1 MSFPDLAHEVLAPD
15 DSLEHRILRRI
26 GNRIREFQVVDRPEG
41 LVLKGWAVTYHAK
54 QLAQHAAMDLTN
66 RLILAND
73 IEVR

>member
-1 MSFPDLAHEVLAPD
+1 MSFPELADEVLVPEG
-15 DSLEHRILRRI
+15 SLEHRILSRI
-26 GNRIREFQVVDRPEG
+26 GHRVRDLRVVERPEG
-41 LVLKGWAVTYHAK
+41 LVLKGRAVTYHAK

>member
-1 MSFPDLAHEVLAPD
+1 MTFPDLAQVALAPE

-26 GNRIREFQVVDRPEG
+26 GNRIREFRVVENPEG

>member
-1 MSFPDLAHEVLAPD
+1 MNFPDLADDVFAPD
-15 DSLEHRILRRI
+15 DSLERRILHRI
-26 GNRIREFQVVDRPEG
+26 GNRIREFRVVEHPEG